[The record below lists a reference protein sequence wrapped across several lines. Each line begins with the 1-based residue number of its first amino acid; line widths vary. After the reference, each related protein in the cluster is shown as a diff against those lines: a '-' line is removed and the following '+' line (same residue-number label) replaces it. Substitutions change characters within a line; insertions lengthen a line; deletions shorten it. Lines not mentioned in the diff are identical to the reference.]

1 MVKQRDPIMVLV
13 YTFLTCGLYM
23 LYWLYETSKEL
34 TELGAE
40 LPTIWFIFIPIVNYY
55 YLYKYLEE
63 WYRIVKYKDQEFMMI
78 LILGIVFSPIVIYWV
93 QIELNKLVK

>member
-40 LPTIWFIFIPIVNYY
+40 LPTIWFIFIPFVNYY
-55 YLYKYLEE
+55 YLYIYLQE
-63 WYRIVKYKDQEFMMI
+63 WHRIVKYEQDLMMV
-78 LILGIVFSPIVIYWV
+78 LILGIVFSPIVVYWV
-93 QIELNKLVK
+93 QEELNKLVK

>member
-1 MVKQRDPIMVLV
+1 MVKERDPMMVLV
-13 YTFLTCGLYM
+13 FMFLTCGLYM

-40 LPTIWFIFIPIVNYY
+40 LPTIWFIFIPFVNYY

-63 WYRIVKYKDQEFMMI
+63 WYRIVKYKEQDFMMI
-78 LILGIVFSPIVIYWV
+78 LILGIVFSPIVVYWV